1 MSNLSQYSCYNCY
14 SGTLIALKCLICN
27 IACLMLI
34 QLVKM
39 RIIWNKDFKSGPS
52 KFCDRQPLKYLKD
65 LLQADQT
72 PSNFLKTVFQIL
84 LDPFLNTLSHFLSLL
99 LTIILISTSLPFG
112 ESVAA
117 GMECIVGSWINFEST
132 GISLVNMKV

>member
-14 SGTLIALKCLICN
+14 SCTLIALKCLICN

-52 KFCDRQPLKYLKD
+52 KICDRQPLKYLKD

-72 PSNFLKTVFQIL
+72 PSNFLKAVFQIL

-132 GISLVNMKV
+132 GISLVNMQV